1 MKKTKGGVKIA
12 ELTPFVANMTEVV
25 TAGTT
30 MFTSV
35 LEVFT
40 QAPLSYF
47 LGLTVF
53 GFVLKKA
60 SRMIRGR
67 H

>member
-1 MKKTKGGVKIA
+1 MA
-12 ELTPFVANMTEVV
+12 DLTAFTANMTAVV
-25 TAGTT
+25 SAGTT
-30 MFTSV
+30 MFTDV

-53 GFVLKKA
+53 GFVLRKA
-60 SRMIRGR
+60 SRMIRG

>member
-1 MKKTKGGVKIA
+1 
-12 ELTPFVANMTEVV
+12 VADLAAFTTDMTAVV

-30 MFTSV
+30 MFTNV

-53 GFVLKKA
+53 GFVLRKA

-67 H
+67 T